1 MSKTFSPE
9 DVLKIL
15 RACNHDGSCDKCP
28 LARKSCENVNN
39 ELLAAG
45 AIEELLAKLEE
56 QRWIPVTER
65 LPVVGEDALPM
76 CDVPCVEVL
85 VVIEGSSVATALYCD
100 GDDFFDVQG
109 DEIIPYRVMKW
120 RPMPEVPGEE
130 GV

>member
-1 MSKTFSPE
+1 MNERKYSPE

-45 AIEELLAKLEE
+45 AIEELLA
-56 QRWIPVTER
+56 QVRWIPVTER

-76 CDVPCVEVL
+76 SDIPCVEVL
-85 VVIEGSSVATALYCD
+85 VVIEGCTTATTLYCD
-100 GDDFFDVQG
+100 GEDFFDVQG
-109 DEIIPYRVMKW
+109 DEIIPYRVMCW

-130 GV
+130 G